1 MKATTALL
9 LVLAGVSGYGIH
21 QNWDELSQ
29 KLGWRDISPTHTRAV
44 DIAKSDYTLAHHV
57 TNYAYFEAKVEET
70 KGTAVGW
77 SAEKK
82 TESIYL
88 VTFEWTEHREPRKH
102 VFEVH
107 IGHRAT
113 RSVTGNE
120 ALEAQYGV
128 PAQPR

>member
-29 KLGWRDISPTHTRAV
+29 ELGWKEISPTHTRAV
-44 DIAKSDYTLAHHV
+44 DVAKSDYTLSHHT
-57 TNYAYFEAKVEET
+57 TNNAYLEAKVEES
-70 KGTAVGW
+70 GGEVVGW
-77 SAEKK
+77 SAEKH

-88 VTFEWTEHREPRKH
+88 VTFEWTLHGLSKKH

-107 IGHRAT
+107 IGHRTT
-113 RSVTGNE
+113 RTVTGDE
-120 ALEAQYGV
+120 QLETKYGV
-128 PAQPR
+128 PARPR